1 MSEFSRLGIHEGWA
15 EIVIER
21 TDRRNS
27 LIPQLAG
34 EIRATSNS

>member
-1 MSEFSRLGIHEGWA
+1 MSEFSRLGIHERWT
-15 EIVIER
+15 EIVIGR

-34 EIRATSNS
+34 EIRATPNS